1 MDNPLIPTKELVLL
15 QHWTDSF
22 PSGPSSQSHMEHS
35 WISGG
40 LVGFFTMSTGNLKQ
54 EVNMQAI

>member
-1 MDNPLIPTKELVLL
+1 MDNPPSPTKELVLL
-15 QHWTDSF
+15 QHWTHSF
-22 PSGPSSQSHMEHS
+22 PSEPSRQSHMEHS

-40 LVGFFTMSTGNLKQ
+40 LAVFFTVSNLKQ